1 MATGLIVDE
10 IVDTLRGFRENT
22 VSQEFFLRSVM
33 RYRNWHIPV
42 DEAEHPLLWALGG
55 RDFVAAQSTPV
66 SPDGSPTQWMTVDGR
81 HLVRNLP
88 SDCAGVVFELG
99 TTAACVIELDG
110 SAETLAYW
118 ASVLDVEDALLKPAP
133 GQMLSLLHHQWF
145 MLRDGAGQPLL
156 EEVDGYRVVHVFA
169 APDRL
174 RGFLESRP
182 AYRQAVIAD
191 LGGRALFA
199 ELSHGSDHDAILLHY
214 GLDSTEVVGPNGAA
228 LFAGGIDGRSC
239 ARVIPARTTAEVH
252 LFLDLEGASREGR
265 NHQLQY
271 LGDELVALYT
281 ATVAGSQRSWWFDLV
296 DIGEDPLHLG
306 RGPSAILCAGQL
318 ADLVRRRL
326 KVLPERR
333 LDDEDRLTAAGAAR
347 WAHELEKM
355 LINGTLP
362 RSAVRTPDGSRY
374 VREFPEMATAAWIGD
389 AHRRAKI
396 LAEGP

>member
-1 MATGLIVDE
+1 VATGLIVDG

-33 RYRNWHIPV
+33 RYRSWHIPV

-55 RDFVAAQSTPV
+55 RDFLAAQSAPV

-88 SDCAGVVFELG
+88 PDCAGVVFELG

-118 ASVLDVEDALLKPAP
+118 AGVLDVEDALLKPAP
-133 GQMLSLLHHQWF
+133 GQTLSLLDHQWF
-145 MLRDGAGQPLL
+145 MLGDFAGQPLL
-156 EEVDGYRVVHVFA
+156 EEVDGYRVVHLFA

-174 RGFLESRP
+174 RGFLQSRP

-199 ELSHGSDHDAILLHY
+199 ELSARSDHDAILLHY

-228 LFAGGIDGRSC
+228 LFADGVDGRSC
-239 ARVIPARTTAEVH
+239 ARVLPARTTAEIH

-271 LGDELVALYT
+271 LGDELVAHYT
-281 ATVAGSQRSWWFDLV
+281 ATVAGSQRSWWFDPVELA
-296 DIGEDPLHLG
+296 EDPQDLG
-306 RGPSAILCAGQL
+306 AGPSRILCAGQL

-326 KVLPERR
+326 RVLPDRQW
-333 LDDEDRLTAAGAAR
+333 DDDDRLMAAGAAR
-347 WAHELEKM
+347 WAGELEKM
-355 LINGTLP
+355 LVDGTLP
-362 RSAVRTPDGSRY
+362 RSAIRTPDGSRY
-374 VREFPEMATAAWIGD
+374 LREYPEMATAGWIDD
-389 AHRRAKI
+389 AARRAK
-396 LAEGP
+396 LGQGF